1 MLKRHNPTTV
11 RPVNP
16 PFDTIFAH
24 VVELQSPQKLYYIA
38 GQIGVDPQGQ
48 TPAAF
53 DAQCHETMNSVEAI
67 LSSFDL
73 SVNNILRV
81 VYYVTDPVHL
91 PALTKMRQDRW
102 GAFEAPAVTTLVVAA
117 LARPELLVEIE
128 VTAGC

>member
-1 MLKRHNPTTV
+1 MLNRHNPTTV
-11 RPVNP
+11 RPVKP

-48 TPAAF
+48 TPASF
-53 DAQCHETMNSVEAI
+53 DGQCHETMNSVEAI

-81 VYYVTDPVHL
+81 VYYVTDPAHL

-102 GAFEAPAVTTLVVAA
+102 GNFEAPAVTTLVVAA